1 MSIKTQ
7 KGGEDPN
14 LHKSSRAIDGK
25 SVGILNSLVQ
35 SLMALAKHLE
45 ELVQLI
51 QASESLE
58 GVLGS
63 NGPVDSEEVEWEAY
77 QRDGPDE
84 PDDWDSRGEF

>member
-1 MSIKTQ
+1 MSSDISN
-7 KGGEDPN
+7 GSGD
-14 LHKSSRAIDGK
+14 LLRSSSSAADGK

-35 SLMALAKHLE
+35 SLMALATYLE

-63 NGPVDSEEVEWEAY
+63 DGPVDSEEVGWEAY

>member
-1 MSIKTQ
+1 MSSDIN
-7 KGGEDPN
+7 KGSGD
-14 LHKSSRAIDGK
+14 LLRSSSSATDGK

-35 SLMALAKHLE
+35 SLMALATYLE

-63 NGPVDSEEVEWEAY
+63 DGPVDSEEVGWEAY

-84 PDDWDSRGEF
+84 PDDWDSRGEL